1 MMFTKL
7 KLFFLS
13 GLVAVSAAY
22 AGTVMAQNRCED
34 LLTNQEKLNCY
45 QRELSAIKEEI
56 KNLNVGLEEANKN
69 PGDVICTQEIPSGR
83 ACEILDEMEDLENG
97 VCLYQRKLVCK
108 NSEEDRLIDIISK
121 LGGGDYSSPKF
132 PELDTEIEN
141 NPYRSRLCR
150 SVRDSRLKLRCL
162 RKLYRST
169 EIEAQNLGDWIK
181 ETDGR
186 DGTFNCPAVVRF
198 NSCTDVDSVYPERLN
213 DICLGYD
220 KLPCYSLKKV
230 EIRRQIVAARGRFVR
245 QSRR

>member
-1 MMFTKL
+1 MWNEVRIFL
-7 KLFFLS
+7 LS
-13 GLVAVSAAY
+13 GILAIGSAYSGNAIAQDRCSRLLTFQERLGCYENESVAV
-22 AGTVMAQNRCED
+22 
-34 LLTNQEKLNCY
+34 
-45 QRELSAIKEEI
+45 KEEI
-56 KNLNVGLEEANKN
+56 KSLEISIEELKKN
-69 PGDVICTQEIPSGR
+69 TKPY
-83 ACEILDEMEDLENG
+83 ACILSVPDAEECAELDENKDLENS
-97 VCLYQRKLVCK
+97 VCEYERKLICK
-108 NSEEDRLIDIISK
+108 NLEESILSERIALLEHTSLRL
-121 LGGGDYSSPKF
+121 LA
-132 PELDTEIEN
+132 N

-169 EIEAQNLGDWIK
+169 EIEAQNLGDWIM

-230 EIRRQIVAARGRFVR
+230 EIMRQIVAARGRFVR